1 MQAVAW
7 PGAALAVASSSPIS
21 SAQSVLGFLN
31 PFKKSSTPAF
41 STYVSSNSAPMSR
54 HTTASLEILAGA
66 SPLATYRSLH
76 QPGLS
81 LSSNTSSKSMTAQR
95 LIYPFLSPPRSQRL
109 SRTLLGTCARS
120 YSATA
125 HARNPLLASLN
136 NGSRRNISI
145 FNRGTSAAPTSQML
159 ARIRLLEVDAS
170 SNPHAVEKQ
179 LALWNALYE
188 TGHTDGYNKVI
199 SQWERM
205 CEFDPSSP
213 LLHSEPAFETYL
225 KSLIASGLM
234 KAGPGQKEWEPATG
248 KTVKFSD
255 VHGVDEAK
263 EDLEEI
269 VEFLKDPTRF
279 STLGGR
285 LPKGV
290 LLTGPPGTGKTMLAK
305 AVAGEAGVP
314 FLFASGSEFDEIFV
328 GTGAKRVRELFA
340 AARKKQPAIIFID
353 ELDAI
358 GSKRSAKDQHYMKQT
373 LNQLLVE
380 LDGFKE
386 SEGVIVIGATN
397 FPESLDQALVR
408 PGRFDKKVVVPL
420 PDVKGRA
427 QILTHH
433 MRDVLSDVAVDP
445 VILAR
450 GTTGFSGADLQ
461 NLVNQAAI
469 QASRE
474 GAKHVGMKHFEWAK
488 DKILMGAERRS
499 AVISEKEKRMTAY
512 HEAGH
517 ALVALYTEGAI
528 PLHKVTCMPRGYTLG
543 VTQFLPTD
551 DRVSSS
557 YTDYVARID
566 VSMGG
571 RAAEEIIY
579 GKKLVT
585 SGCSSDLKNATQVA
599 TGMIRYYGYSEELG
613 PVHFGDDTS
622 PAKRGEIDA
631 EIKRLLVDGF
641 ARAKTLLT
649 EKEDE
654 LHKLADALVEY
665 ETLDSEEVNKVIKGE
680 KIRQDDHE
688 LDRLREQLGF
698 TGGTSEVLA
707 STQQPPTP

>member
-1 MQAVAW
+1 
-7 PGAALAVASSSPIS
+7 
-21 SAQSVLGFLN
+21 
-31 PFKKSSTPAF
+31 
-41 STYVSSNSAPMSR
+41 
-54 HTTASLEILAGA
+54 
-66 SPLATYRSLH
+66 
-76 QPGLS
+76 
-81 LSSNTSSKSMTAQR
+81 
-95 LIYPFLSPPRSQRL
+95 
-109 SRTLLGTCARS
+109 
-120 YSATA
+120 
-125 HARNPLLASLN
+125 
-136 NGSRRNISI
+136 
-145 FNRGTSAAPTSQML
+145 ML

-170 SNPHAVEKQ
+170 SNPHVIDKQ
-179 LALWNALYE
+179 LALWTALYE

-213 LLHSEPAFETYL
+213 LLHSESAFEVYL
-225 KSLIASGLM
+225 KSLVASGQTESIPSAVRRREAIIAAHPPPAPEVNAEPAVNPSPSQLIADKVLALPAPKPARWPFSNSSLATSAQGSVVADGVNAPLRVVLEESRGFMIWRIVRFTGLTLLFGFIGLTFLSLMLENSGLM

-255 VHGVDEAK
+255 VHGIDEAK

-427 QILTHH
+427 QILAHH

-474 GAKHVGMKHFEWAK
+474 GAKGVGMKHFEWAK

-517 ALVALYTEGAI
+517 ALVALYTEGAT

-566 VSMGG
+566 VAMGG
-571 RAAEEIIY
+571 RAAEELIY
-579 GKKLVT
+579 GQKLVT

-613 PVHFGDDTS
+613 PVHYGDDTS

-641 ARAKTLLT
+641 ARAKTVLT
-649 EKEDE
+649 EKNEE
-654 LHKLADALVEY
+654 LHRLADALVEY
-665 ETLDSEEVNKVIKGE
+665 ETLDFEEVKKVIKGE

-688 LDRLREQLGF
+688 LDQLREQLGF
-698 TGGTSEVLA
+698 TGATSELA

>member
-1 MQAVAW
+1 
-7 PGAALAVASSSPIS
+7 
-21 SAQSVLGFLN
+21 
-31 PFKKSSTPAF
+31 
-41 STYVSSNSAPMSR
+41 
-54 HTTASLEILAGA
+54 
-66 SPLATYRSLH
+66 
-76 QPGLS
+76 
-81 LSSNTSSKSMTAQR
+81 
-95 LIYPFLSPPRSQRL
+95 
-109 SRTLLGTCARS
+109 
-120 YSATA
+120 
-125 HARNPLLASLN
+125 
-136 NGSRRNISI
+136 
-145 FNRGTSAAPTSQML
+145 
-159 ARIRLLEVDAS
+159 
-170 SNPHAVEKQ
+170 
-179 LALWNALYE
+179 
-188 TGHTDGYNKVI
+188 
-199 SQWERM
+199 
-205 CEFDPSSP
+205 
-213 LLHSEPAFETYL
+213 
-225 KSLIASGLM
+225 
-234 KAGPGQKEWEPATG
+234 
-248 KTVKFSD
+248 
-255 VHGVDEAK
+255 
-263 EDLEEI
+263 
-269 VEFLKDPTRF
+269 
-279 STLGGR
+279 
-285 LPKGV
+285 
-290 LLTGPPGTGKTMLAK
+290 MLAK

-427 QILTHH
+427 QILAHH

-474 GAKHVGMKHFEWAK
+474 GAKGVGMKHFEWAK

-579 GKKLVT
+579 GKNLVT

-599 TGMIRYYGYSEELG
+599 TGMIRYYGYSEALG
-613 PVHFGDDTS
+613 PIHFGDDTS

-641 ARAKTLLT
+641 DRAKTLLT
-649 EKEDE
+649 EKKDE

-688 LDRLREQLGF
+688 LDHLREQLGF
-698 TGGTSEVLA
+698 TGESNETLA